1 MKKIFTSLLVAAIIL
16 FNGMGGV
23 FASTYDTSKLDQA
36 YAKIVEYYQTHK
48 TLTSPDEIIAVE
60 SLGLEA
66 EDGYE
71 LPDLES
77 QDFDSLS
84 LGDLTKSII
93 AFTLIGKDPTNIKD
107 KNLITLLESYIDEDG
122 SIKGSYGSTTDI
134 WVLYALEAI
143 SSDKMSL
150 VASHLASDAND
161 DGGYWYEYN
170 GKISSPDTTG
180 WAIEALS
187 IADKNVYA
195 QSIQKAIQYIDSEK
209 KTDGSYGISPSGDTQ
224 ACILGGLFVYDKAF
238 ALSNYGEAID
248 VLLSFQLDDG
258 SFKSVVYDENYN
270 TTGEYAFNAYT
281 TIEGARC
288 LGTYKNGS
296 FVYKAQKTYQD
307 LKNPVQDSP
316 KEETPAPTK
325 QTTTQTEP
333 VKENTKS
340 KVVETSDQTNLYT
353 MMIMMGIASFV
364 FVLTKKYE
372 NNKSF

>member
-1 MKKIFTSLLVAAIIL
+1 MKKIFTSLLVATIIL
-16 FNGMGGV
+16 VNGIGGV
-23 FASTYDTSKLDQA
+23 FASTYDTSKLDRA
-36 YAKIVEYYQTHK
+36 YAKIAEYYQTHK

-77 QDFDSLS
+77 QDFDSIS

-93 AFTLIGKDPTNIKD
+93 ALTLIGKDPTNIKD
-107 KNLITLLESYIDEDG
+107 KNLITLLESYINADG

-134 WVLYALEAI
+134 WVLYALEAV
-143 SSDKMSL
+143 SSDKISL
-150 VASHLASDAND
+150 VASHLANDANT

-180 WAIEALS
+180 WAIEVLS
-187 IADKNVYA
+187 IADKKAYT
-195 QSIQKAIQYIDSEK
+195 QSIQKAIQYIDTEK
-209 KTDGSYGISPSGDTQ
+209 KEDGSYGISPSGDTQ

-238 ALSNYGEAID
+238 TLSNYGEAID
-248 VLLSFQLDDG
+248 VLLLFQLDDG
-258 SFKSVVYDENYN
+258 SFKSAVYDENYN
-270 TTGEYAFNAYT
+270 ATGEYAFNAYT
-281 TIEGARC
+281 TIEAARC

-307 LKNPVQDSP
+307 LKNPVQNPS
-316 KEETPAPTK
+316 KEEKPTPTK
-325 QTTTQTEP
+325 PIVTPQEP
-333 VKENTKS
+333 AKENIKS
-340 KVVETSDQTNLYT
+340 KVVETSDQTNIY
-353 MMIMMGIASFV
+353 MMIIMMGMTSFV

-372 NNKSF
+372 KNN